1 MGKRIIK
8 DKREL
13 LINSAVDVFSE
24 KGYWNTK
31 ISDIVSKAGVA
42 QGTFYLYFKN
52 KEQLFK
58 DMLLE
63 LHNSSVEEIKV
74 ITNQRYKNSL
84 DRLIDLLINK
94 FYTRKKIIKVF
105 IYETLSVGNEFI
117 EILEHFKNITI
128 HFISECLRI
137 DHPDMDNEKIAKKSF
152 IIYSIIRNIMEFS
165 IIRENKAVND
175 VINEAKS
182 LISEVLQ

>member
-1 MGKRIIK
+1 MTKHSIR

-58 DMLLE
+58 EMLLE
-63 LHNSSVEEIKV
+63 LHKASVEEINS
-74 ITNQRYKNSL
+74 ITEKKYKNSL
-84 DRLIDLLINK
+84 DKLIEMLINK
-94 FYTRKKIIKVF
+94 FYARKKIIKVF

-117 EILEHFKNITI
+117 EILEHFKNVSI
-128 HFISECLRI
+128 HFIAECLKI
-137 DHPDMDNEKIAKKSF
+137 DYPDMDNEKIAKKSF

-165 IIRENKAVND
+165 IIRENKPLKD
-175 VINEAKS
+175 TIYEAKS
-182 LISEVLQ
+182 LISEVL